1 MAEQPTKH
9 MVLCTSVLGD
19 TPDAV
24 VMEIGAVA
32 FDPYGPTL
40 EKVVWPQVF
49 YKTLTLQSM
58 LNLGRVIDEQALLQ
72 LMRDEDTRN
81 RVLADTKIGIATALE
96 LLSKYCADHTVSK
109 VWCQRAGFSAWT
121 LTGLYKRLRKEP
133 PWSMKAVRDIN
144 TLHNLSTF
152 TELEWTRLMERQSRS
167 HPAELAWA
175 FARTIQ
181 HCLNEDHDGI
191 EGTETVPGQ
200 QPLDS
205 GTS

>member
-1 MAEQPTKH
+1 MAEQLSQH

-19 TPDAV
+19 TPDAL

-32 FDPYGPTL
+32 FDPYGPKL

-49 YKTLTLQSM
+49 YRNLTLQSM
-58 LNLGRVIDEQALLQ
+58 INLGRVIDEDALTS
-72 LMRDEDTRN
+72 LMKDEDTRN
-81 RVLADTKIGIATALE
+81 RVLANPKVGIATALE
-96 LLSKYCADHTVSK
+96 TLTKYCADHTVAK
-109 VWCQRAGFSAWT
+109 VWCQRAGFSAWV
-121 LTGLYKRLRKEP
+121 LAGLYKRLRKEP

-144 TLHNLSTF
+144 TLHNLGTF

-167 HPAELAWA
+167 HPTELAWA
-175 FARTIQ
+175 FARTVQ
-181 HCLNEDHDGI
+181 YCLNEDHDG
-191 EGTETVPGQ
+191 GETVELAAGQ